1 MNAKVITNTKLAL
14 ILYRFNLDKFK
25 PIWKQKAK
33 VVCKHTQRMRIMW
46 ERIRQNEA
54 TLPLFDEDYT
64 FDHPLELF
72 KPELPQSIEI
82 EQPKE
87 QTKNRHNRGTPLAGT
102 FSKRVQS
109 TRVFG
114 SLGATSQKPPL
125 RGRIRWFCCPA
136 KRTSKNKRPTMQELK
151 VAFWAEELQE
161 RSYRRKQ

>member
-46 ERIRQNEA
+46 ERICQNEA
-54 TLPLFDEDYT
+54 TLPLFDEDYE
-64 FDHPLELF
+64 PKSIAELF
-72 KPELPQSIEI
+72 TPELPQSIEV

-102 FSKRVQS
+102 L
-109 TRVFG
+109 VFG
-114 SLGATSQKPPL
+114 SLGAT
-125 RGRIRWFCCPA
+125 CCPA
-136 KRTSKNKRPTMQELK
+136 KRTSKNKSPSLEELK
-151 VAFWAEELQE
+151 ELFWAEELQE
-161 RSYRRKQ
+161 RSYRRKL

>member
-46 ERIRQNEA
+46 ERICENEA
-54 TLPLFDEDYT
+54 TLPLFDEDYK

-102 FSKRVQS
+102 L
-109 TRVFG
+109 VFG
-114 SLGATSQKPPL
+114 SLGAT
-125 RGRIRWFCCPA
+125 CCPA
-136 KRTSKNKRPTMQELK
+136 KRTSKNKSPSLEELK
-151 VAFWAEELQE
+151 ELFWAEELQE
-161 RSYRRKQ
+161 KKYRRRQ

>member
-46 ERIRQNEA
+46 ERICENEA
-54 TLPLFDEDYT
+54 TLPLFDEDYK

-72 KPELPQSIEI
+72 KPELPQSIEV

-87 QTKNRHNRGTPLAGT
+87 QTKNRHNKSTPT
-102 FSKRVQS
+102 
-109 TRVFG
+109 
-114 SLGATSQKPPL
+114 
-125 RGRIRWFCCPA
+125 I
-136 KRTSKNKRPTMQELK
+136 QELK
-151 VAFWAEELQE
+151 ELFWAEELQNPP
-161 RSYRRKQ
+161 RHRRKQ

>member
-14 ILYRFNLDKFK
+14 ILYRFNLDKFE

-46 ERIRQNEA
+46 ERICQNEA

-64 FDHPLELF
+64 FDNPLELF
-72 KPELPQSIEI
+72 KPELPQSIEV

-102 FSKRVQS
+102 L
-109 TRVFG
+109 VFG
-114 SLGATSQKPPL
+114 SLGAT
-125 RGRIRWFCCPA
+125 CCPA
-136 KRTSKNKRPTMQELK
+136 KRTSKNKSPTLEELK
-151 VAFWAEELQE
+151 ELFWAEELQE

>member
-46 ERIRQNEA
+46 ERICENEA
-54 TLPLFDEDYT
+54 TLPLFDEDYK

-102 FSKRVQS
+102 L
-109 TRVFG
+109 VFG
-114 SLGATSQKPPL
+114 SLGAT
-125 RGRIRWFCCPA
+125 CCPA
-136 KRTSKNKRPTMQELK
+136 KRTSKNKSPSLEELK
-151 VAFWAEELQE
+151 ELFWAEELQE

>member
-46 ERIRQNEA
+46 ERICQNEA

-64 FDHPLELF
+64 FDNPLELF
-72 KPELPQSIEI
+72 KPELPQSIEV

-102 FSKRVQS
+102 L
-109 TRVFG
+109 VFG
-114 SLGATSQKPPL
+114 SLGAT
-125 RGRIRWFCCPA
+125 CCPA
-136 KRTSKNKRPTMQELK
+136 KRTSKNKSPSLEELK
-151 VAFWAEELQE
+151 ELFWAEELQE
-161 RSYRRKQ
+161 RIYRRKL